1 MTSSPVERIAP
12 SKPWQIGAWI
22 VVAVVL
28 GGQFLYAMTQ
38 GGLDFTV
45 YRAGAATIFGND
57 GITKDLYELHL
68 VPLTETSFLPFTYPP
83 FAALLFLPFAFL
95 PVKVGTAIMVIF
107 SMAVAWWFAA
117 IVFDYVNHRGR
128 KVPLQDKLGRTTTI
142 ALLAALICLSGPWR
156 RGLGLVQI
164 NPLIMLLI
172 LADLLRPATK
182 VPRGLL
188 IGIAAGIKLTPLAF
202 GLVLLMRKDIKGLVT
217 LAASFA
223 GTILIGIIFLPHQAA
238 EFWFHAVSD
247 PSRVGNINYLDNI
260 SIQGWLMH
268 LGLTGSVLK
277 IVMYVLILAL
287 IIGVAAVIPSLDRR
301 GMKLSIVSLNAFV
314 MLSISPISWS
324 HHNTWFPLIIA
335 AICVD
340 AVPWLFSR
348 RGTRRSVA
356 ITLAWIAGIG
366 LYISPMWIGIALYG
380 SSQYLDDISTIPLVV
395 SAVPIICLFVFI
407 CMWIIEAW
415 RYRGV
420 NDSRVRAEV
429 A

>member
-277 IVMYVLILAL
+277 IAMYVLILAL

-356 ITLAWIAGIG
+356 ITLAWTAGIG

>member
-1 MTSSPVERIAP
+1 MTSSPAAQTGQ
-12 SKPWQIGAWI
+12 SLPWKIVAWAI
-22 VVAVVL
+22 VVIVL
-28 GGQFLYAMTQ
+28 GGQFWYAMTT

-45 YRAGAATIFGND
+45 YRAGATTLFGND
-57 GITKDLYELHL
+57 GMDKSLYDLQL

-83 FAALLFLPFAFL
+83 FAAILFLPFAFL
-95 PVKVGTAIMVIF
+95 PVKAGIAIMVIF

-117 IVFDYVNHRGR
+117 IIYDYVNHRGR
-128 KVPLQDKLGRTTTI
+128 KIPFQDKLGRTTTI

-202 GLVLLMRKDIKGLVT
+202 GLVMLMRKDLKGLVT

-223 GTILIGIIFLPHQAA
+223 GTILIGVIFLPHQAKQ
-238 EFWFHAVSD
+238 FWFHAISD

-268 LGLTGSVLK
+268 IGLTGSVLK

-287 IIGVAAVIPSLDRR
+287 IVGVAAVIPSLDKR

-324 HHNTWFPLIIA
+324 HHNTWYPLIIA
-335 AICVD
+335 AIAVD
-340 AVPWLFSR
+340 AVPWLFAR
-348 RGTRRSVA
+348 PGAQRVIA
-356 ITLAWIAGIG
+356 LTLAWIAGIG

-380 SSQYLDDISTIPLVV
+380 SSQYLDDISTLPLVV
-395 SAVPIICLFVFI
+395 SAIPMICLFIFFW
-407 CMWIIEAW
+407 MWIVGAW
-415 RYRGV
+415 RKRNV
-420 NDSRVRAEV
+420 TDDRVV
-429 A
+429 APA

>member
-1 MTSSPVERIAP
+1 MTSSSAELRAP
-12 SKPWQIGAWI
+12 SRPWQIGAWI
-22 VVAVVL
+22 AVVVVL

-57 GITKDLYELHL
+57 GITKDLYDLHL
-68 VPLTETSFLPFTYPP
+68 IPLTETSFLPFTYPP

-107 SMAVAWWFAA
+107 SIAVAWWFAA
-117 IVFDYVNHRGR
+117 IIYDYVNHRGY
-128 KVPLQDKLGRTTTI
+128 KIPLQDKLGRTTTI

-182 VPRGLL
+182 IPRGLL

-202 GLVLLMRKDIKGLVT
+202 GLVLLMRKDIKGLGT

-223 GTILIGIIFLPHQAA
+223 GTILVGVLLLPHQAA
-238 EFWFHAVSD
+238 EFWFDAISD

-268 LGLTGSVLK
+268 IGLAGPVLK

-287 IIGVAAVIPSLDRR
+287 IVGVAAVIPSLDKR

-340 AVPWLFSR
+340 AVPWLFWR
-348 RGTRRSVA
+348 KGPERTIALV
-356 ITLAWIAGIG
+356 LAWVAAIG

-380 SSQYLDDISTIPLVV
+380 SSQYLDYISTFPLVV
-395 SAVPIICLFVFI
+395 SAIPIICLFVFFW
-407 CMWIIEAW
+407 MWIIEAW
-415 RYRGV
+415 RNRNV
-420 NDSRVRAEV
+420 DDSRVRPELV
-429 A
+429 